1 MIEHI
6 FFALGTVNSI
16 KIYDKNSKNYEPLL
30 KHIQERIEYISSHC
44 NFYDDQSDLSHI
56 NQQAGE
62 SYVTVDQ
69 DTYMII
75 REAKAYSVQYKGFFD
90 ITVGPLTRLWHINT
104 NNNEMP
110 LKQDIDRAILKINAQ
125 DILLKEDN
133 QVALAHHGQAID
145 LGSIAKG
152 YCVDLT
158 KELLIKAGVT
168 EAIIQ
173 YGGSVAVIGK
183 KKKVGIQNPFKSQ
196 GEIMGYIETDACVVT
211 SGTYEHYFMHDNKR
225 YSHLF
230 DLRTGYPIETD
241 MMSLTVVTSSAL
253 LGDVLTTVYF
263 NKGVI
268 PRDEDVCVIMND
280 GRYYLS
286 ESLRKE
292 FYAR

>member
-133 QVALAHHGQAID
+133 QVVLAYH
-145 LGSIAKG
+145 
-152 YCVDLT
+152 
-158 KELLIKAGVT
+158 
-168 EAIIQ
+168 
-173 YGGSVAVIGK
+173 
-183 KKKVGIQNPFKSQ
+183 
-196 GEIMGYIETDACVVT
+196 
-211 SGTYEHYFMHDNKR
+211 
-225 YSHLF
+225 
-230 DLRTGYPIETD
+230 
-241 MMSLTVVTSSAL
+241 
-253 LGDVLTTVYF
+253 
-263 NKGVI
+263 
-268 PRDEDVCVIMND
+268 
-280 GRYYLS
+280 
-286 ESLRKE
+286 
-292 FYAR
+292 

>member
-1 MIEHI
+1 M
-6 FFALGTVNSI
+6 
-16 KIYDKNSKNYEPLL
+16 
-30 KHIQERIEYISSHC
+30 
-44 NFYDDQSDLSHI
+44 
-56 NQQAGE
+56 
-62 SYVTVDQ
+62 
-69 DTYMII
+69 
-75 REAKAYSVQYKGFFD
+75 
-90 ITVGPLTRLWHINT
+90 
-104 NNNEMP
+104 
-110 LKQDIDRAILKINAQ
+110 
-125 DILLKEDN
+125 
-133 QVALAHHGQAID
+133 
-145 LGSIAKG
+145 
-152 YCVDLT
+152 DLT

-241 MMSLTVVTSSAL
+241 MMSLTVVTSNAL

>member
-6 FFALGTVNSI
+6 FFGLGTVNSI
-16 KIYDKNSKNYEPLL
+16 KIHDNDSKHYESLL
-30 KHIQERIEYISSHC
+30 QDIQKRIEYISSHC
-44 NFYDDQSDLSHI
+44 NFYDDKSDISRI
-56 NQQAGE
+56 NHLAGQD
-62 SYVTVDQ
+62 YVTVDNE
-69 DTYMII
+69 TYKLI
-75 REAKAYSVQYKGFFD
+75 REAKAYSLKYKGFFD
-90 ITVGPLTRLWHINT
+90 ITVGPLTSLWHINT
-104 NNNEMP
+104 NRDELP
-110 LKQDIDRAILKINAQ
+110 SQQDIDQAITKINAQ

-133 QVALAHHGQAID
+133 QIALAHKGQAID

-158 KELLIKAGVT
+158 KELLIEAGVK

-173 YGGSVAVIGK
+173 YGGSVGVIGK
-183 KKKVGIQNPFKSQ
+183 KKTVGIQNPFGKQ
-196 GEIMGYIETDACVVT
+196 GEIMGTLDTNACVVT
-211 SGTYEHYFMHDNKR
+211 SGTYEHYFMHGQKR

-230 DLRTGYPIETD
+230 DIKTGYPIETD
-241 MMSLTVVTSSAL
+241 MMSLTIVTSSAL

-263 NKGVI
+263 NGGII
-268 PRDEDVCVIMND
+268 PNNENVCVIMND